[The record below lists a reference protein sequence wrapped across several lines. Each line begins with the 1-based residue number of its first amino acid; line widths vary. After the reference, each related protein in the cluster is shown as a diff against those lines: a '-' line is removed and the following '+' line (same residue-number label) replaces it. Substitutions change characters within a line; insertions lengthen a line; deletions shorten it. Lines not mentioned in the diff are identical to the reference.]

1 MLSRLGNIFRVPDLR
16 NKVLFTLL
24 IIALYQVGANV
35 PVPGVSWSQLQK
47 LQAEAGS
54 SGVLGF
60 LNLFSG
66 GALVRLAVF
75 GLGIMP
81 YITSS
86 IIIQLLTTVIPK
98 LEEWRD
104 QGAVGQKKITQT
116 TRYLTIALA
125 LMQSTGLVYA
135 FHGHD
140 AALLGTN
147 IDLIPK
153 FTIQLGAFMVL
164 ILTAGTAFVMWLAE
178 LITQRGIG
186 QGMSILIFANV
197 VASIP
202 SGGKAIYEE
211 GGAVKFTVMLLV
223 SLLLLVVIVFMDQGQ
238 RRIPVTFAK
247 RVVGRRMYG
256 GQSTYIPLKVNQSGV
271 IPIIFASSV
280 LYIPVLLSNVIPW
293 QSFQSFVKNN
303 IQPTSL
309 IYIFLYFVLI
319 VVFTFF
325 YVYVAFDPH
334 QQADIIRK
342 QGGFI
347 PGIRPGPP
355 TERYFAHILNR
366 ITVPGALFLASVAV
380 VPSILMALWNIN
392 KFPFFGTTLL
402 ISVGVAL
409 DNDEAD
415 RQPADDAQLRGLPQV
430 GWWYP
435 ASGSWSSA
443 SRGPARGRS
452 ACACRT
458 TSSCPMS
465 PPATCCGPRSSLRT
479 PLGQRAKALMDQ
491 GELIP
496 DDLVMEMVGQRL
508 DRRRHASPRLH
519 PRRLPADR
527 SPRPRTS
534 PSCSSPTCSTS
545 CSTSRCRRRWCSS
558 AWRRAGSASTA
569 GRTTP

>member
-24 IIALYQVGANV
+24 IIALYQLGANV
-35 PVPGVSWSQLQK
+35 PVPGVNFAKVQQLQH
-47 LQAEAGS
+47 AAGA

-66 GALVRLAVF
+66 GALVRLAIF
-75 GLGIMP
+75 GLGVMP

-86 IIIQLLTTVIPK
+86 IIIQLLSTVIPK

-116 TRYLTIALA
+116 TRYLTVALA

-140 AALLGTN
+140 AGLLGSS

-153 FTIQLGAFMVL
+153 FTVPLAAFMVL
-164 ILTAGTAFVMWLAE
+164 CLTAGTAFVMWLAE

-202 SGGKAIYEE
+202 AGGKAIFEE
-211 GGAVKFTVMLLV
+211 GGPTKFVTILV
-223 SLLLLVVIVFMDQGQ
+223 VSVVLLVVIVFMDQGQ

-256 GQSTYIPLKVNQSGV
+256 GSSTYIPLKVNQSGV

-280 LYIPVLLSNVIPW
+280 LYIPVLFSNIIPW
-293 QSFQSFVKNN
+293 QGFQSFVRTN

-309 IYIFLYFVLI
+309 IYIGFYFVLI
-319 VVFTFF
+319 LAFTFF

-355 TERYFAHILNR
+355 TERYFAHILSR
-366 ITVPGALFLASVAV
+366 ITVVGAAFLAVVAV
-380 VPSILMALWNIN
+380 VPSVLMSLWHLTA
-392 KFPFFGTTLL
+392 FPFYGTTLL

-409 DNDEAD
+409 ETM
-415 RQPADDAQLRGLPQV
+415 RQIDSQLMMRNYEGFL
-430 GWWYP
+430 
-435 ASGSWSSA
+435 
-443 SRGPARGRS
+443 
-452 ACACRT
+452 
-458 TSSCPMS
+458 
-465 PPATCCGPRSSLRT
+465 
-479 PLGQRAKALMDQ
+479 K
-491 GELIP
+491 
-496 DDLVMEMVGQRL
+496 
-508 DRRRHASPRLH
+508 
-519 PRRLPADR
+519 
-527 SPRPRTS
+527 
-534 PSCSSPTCSTS
+534 
-545 CSTSRCRRRWCSS
+545 
-558 AWRRAGSASTA
+558 
-569 GRTTP
+569 

>member
-16 NKVLFTLL
+16 NKVVFTLA
-24 IIALYQVGANV
+24 IIALYQFGANV
-35 PVPGVSWSQLQK
+35 PVPGVSYAKVQLLQSQ
-47 LQAEAGS
+47 AGA

-66 GALVRLAVF
+66 GALTRLAIF
-75 GLGIMP
+75 GLGVMP

-98 LEEWRD
+98 LEEWRE

-125 LMQSTGLVYA
+125 LMQSTGLIYA

-140 AALLGTN
+140 SALLGTS

-153 FTIQLGAFMVL
+153 FTVPLGVFMVL
-164 ILTAGTAFVMWLAE
+164 CLTAGTAFVMWLAE

-197 VASIP
+197 VAAIP

-211 GGAVKFTVMLLV
+211 GGSLKFTIILVISIALLV
-223 SLLLLVVIVFMDQGQ
+223 FIVFMDQGQ

-247 RVVGRRMYG
+247 RVVGRRSVG
-256 GQSTYIPLKVNQSGV
+256 GATTYIPLKVNQAGV

-280 LYIPVLLSNVIPW
+280 LYIPVLLSNILPNHA
-293 QSFQSFVKNN
+293 FQNFVRNS
-303 IQPTSL
+303 IQPTSFF
-309 IYIFLYFVLI
+309 YIGVYFALI
-319 VVFTFF
+319 VAFTFF

-355 TERYFAHILNR
+355 TQRYLGHILSR
-366 ITVPGALFLASVAV
+366 VTVVGALFLASVAV
-380 VPSILMALWNIN
+380 VPSVIMALWHIN
-392 KFPFFGTTLL
+392 RFPFYGTTLL

-409 DNDEAD
+409 ETM
-415 RQPADDAQLRGLPQV
+415 RQIDSQLMMRNYEGFL
-430 GWWYP
+430 
-435 ASGSWSSA
+435 
-443 SRGPARGRS
+443 
-452 ACACRT
+452 
-458 TSSCPMS
+458 
-465 PPATCCGPRSSLRT
+465 
-479 PLGQRAKALMDQ
+479 K
-491 GELIP
+491 
-496 DDLVMEMVGQRL
+496 
-508 DRRRHASPRLH
+508 
-519 PRRLPADR
+519 
-527 SPRPRTS
+527 
-534 PSCSSPTCSTS
+534 
-545 CSTSRCRRRWCSS
+545 
-558 AWRRAGSASTA
+558 
-569 GRTTP
+569 